1 MLEDVDGV
9 LVVVPVVLRHAPD
22 STDRLSSGAYFASSP
37 LAPHGDWV
45 E

>member
-22 STDRLSSGAYFASSP
+22 TTDRLSSGAYFASSP
-37 LAPHGDWV
+37 LAPYGGSL